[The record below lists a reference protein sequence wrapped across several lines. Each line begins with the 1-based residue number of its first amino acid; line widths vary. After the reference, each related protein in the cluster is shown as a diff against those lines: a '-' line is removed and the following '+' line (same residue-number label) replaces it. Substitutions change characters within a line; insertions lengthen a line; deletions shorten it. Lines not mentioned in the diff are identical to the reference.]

1 MKRFWLLCAVIGLFA
16 VPNEPGYAASPALPD
31 RPTPLEELPEQPHP
45 LLSLGSEYLASGK
58 LDKGF
63 ELPTGAVWQPQL
75 LVWGSLRTALQGE
88 WGDGRDQ
95 AQWANR
101 ADLFAQLSLTPTER
115 LVISLQPLHEGGE
128 SSGYR
133 FGLDG
138 DRAEFDG
145 EFDSFIETLYFEGDF
160 GELFPALDRNEAW
173 PRDLG
178 FVFGRAPVNFQD
190 GFLID
195 DNMTAIGLVQNSL
208 SWPGTSNARVSFL
221 AAWDDVH
228 RGGNNRRGGHT
239 QLTGAFLEVD
249 RGETTWAFDSVY
261 VSGDG
266 PGDGVFAGV
275 SAIRR
280 IRDRWNVT
288 TRFLGSYALDEEVDE
303 LSDGLL
309 GVVSLSFSPY
319 RTHDVAYV
327 NLFAASG
334 RYTAASRG
342 PTRGGPLGRIGLLFE
357 APGFGSLSAPLANDA
372 DHPIGGAIGYHKFW
386 SQGRSQLIVE
396 LGGRIQPRGDG
407 TDAWGVT
414 ARLQQALGRRVVLRF
429 DLYGVSQRERGEFV
443 GARSEILIK
452 F

>member
-1 MKRFWLLCAVIGLFA
+1 MGLA
-16 VPNEPGYAASPALPD
+16 AILNNPGYAASPALPD
-31 RPTPLEELPEQPHP
+31 RAEPLQDLPEQPRP
-45 LLSLGSEYLASGK
+45 LLSLGSSYLAPEKLGK
-58 LDKGF
+58 GI

-75 LVWGSLRTALQGE
+75 MVWGSLRSALQGE

-101 ADLFAQLSLTPTER
+101 ADLFAQLSFTATER

-145 EFDSFIETLYFEGDF
+145 EFDPFIETLFFEGDF
-160 GELFPALDRNEAW
+160 GELFPALDRSEAW

-178 FVFGRAPVNFQD
+178 FMVGRAPVIFQD

-195 DNMTAIGLVQNSL
+195 DNMTAFGLVQNSL
-208 SWPGTSNARVSFL
+208 ALPGTSNARVSVL

-228 RGGNNRRGGHT
+228 RGGNNQRGGHT
-239 QLTGAFLEVD
+239 KLTGVFMEVD
-249 RGETTWAFDSVY
+249 RDQTTWAFDSVY
-261 VSGDG
+261 VSGDEV
-266 PGDGVFAGV
+266 GDGVFLGA

-280 IRDRWNVT
+280 IRDRWNLT
-288 TRFLGSYALDEEVDE
+288 TRILGSYSLDDEVAE

-309 GVVSLSFSPY
+309 GVLSLNFSPY
-319 RTHDVAYV
+319 RTHDVAYL
-327 NLFAASG
+327 NLFATSG

-342 PTRGGPLGRIGLLFE
+342 PTQGGPLGRIGLLFE
-357 APGFGSLSAPLANDA
+357 APGFGSLGAPLANDA
-372 DHPIGGAIGYHKFW
+372 DHPLGGAIGYHKFW
-386 SQGRSQLIVE
+386 AQGRTQLIME
-396 LGGRIQPRGDG
+396 LGGRIQPRSEG
-407 TDAWGVT
+407 TDAWGL
-414 ARLQQALGRRVVLRF
+414 ALRLQQALGRRVVLRF
-429 DLYGVSQRERGEFV
+429 DLYGVSQRERGEFL